1 MGQCP
6 NSSRK
11 GQSWATFFVAQLL
24 LWRVLEGILGQ
35 GALLAHFGL
44 WLRLARREDAKGSGP
59 PNWISLELLAVKMAA
74 HEASTGDGITGR
86 GSLKEKTA
94 VCYPQQLRLLCLD
107 NGPSHGQRFF
117 GVPEEGTSF

>member
-1 MGQCP
+1 MSQ
-6 NSSRK
+6 
-11 GQSWATFFVAQLL
+11 QLKK
-24 LWRVLEGILGQ
+24 RPELGHLFRGPTPPLARFGGNP
-35 GALLAHFGL
+35 GAGGALAHFGL
-44 WLRLARREDAKGSGP
+44 WLRLAREDAKGSGP